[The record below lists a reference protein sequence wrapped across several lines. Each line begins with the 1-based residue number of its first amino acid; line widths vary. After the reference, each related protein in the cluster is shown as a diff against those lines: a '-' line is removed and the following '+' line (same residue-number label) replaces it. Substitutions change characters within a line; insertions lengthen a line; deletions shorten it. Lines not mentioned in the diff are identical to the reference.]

1 MSRDG
6 TALPP
11 NVVWAEKHAGET
23 LQLEYLDASYIVT
36 VREATSSVA
45 DSSDG
50 SASRITASKTKGE
63 GESDA

>member
-36 VREATSSVA
+36 VCEATS
-45 DSSDG
+45 D
-50 SASRITASKTKGE
+50 R

>member
-36 VREATSSVA
+36 VREATS
-45 DSSDG
+45 D
-50 SASRITASKTKGE
+50 R